1 MCVKPNSEGETLY
14 AVPTTYVTRGGV
26 SDSRKVL
33 WKSVSAL
40 MASHYGGE
48 NLTRLAKDCGFGP
61 ATSSRLKEAK
71 TSVGIEV
78 IDKIAKHFH
87 VQAWELLVPG
97 FDPGN
102 RPTLQPLTEQE
113 RKLHERL
120 REIAKELKETPQ

>member
-14 AVPTTYVTRGGV
+14 APQRVFVTRGEV
-26 SDSRKVL
+26 ADSRKVL
-33 WKSVSAL
+33 WSAVSAL
-40 MASHYGGE
+40 MTSHYGKE
-48 NLTRLAKDCGFGP
+48 NLTRLAKECGFGP
-61 ATSSRLKEAK
+61 ATSTRLKEAK
-71 TSVGIEV
+71 TSVGLDV

-87 VQAWELLVPG
+87 VQSWELLVPG

-113 RKLHERL
+113 RKLHARL